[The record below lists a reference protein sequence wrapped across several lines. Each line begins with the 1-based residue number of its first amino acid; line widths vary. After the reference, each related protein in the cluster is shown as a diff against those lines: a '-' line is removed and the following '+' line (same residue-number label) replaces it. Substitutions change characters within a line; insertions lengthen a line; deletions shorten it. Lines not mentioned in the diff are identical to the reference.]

1 MTPVYKLE
9 TPRYRVTWKH
19 MTDTVFYLVLDETY
33 NAVHA
38 QVNEQAKDKSRLELE
53 AVKPVYSLNSHNI
66 FTFRNKLSDT
76 VYNQVLD
83 EVWNPIWNQVYQAKD
98 TSYTKTRSTEL

>member
-1 MTPVYKLE
+1 MKPVYKLE

-38 QVNEQAKDKSRLELE
+38 QVNEQAKDKVL
-53 AVKPVYSLNSHNI
+53 YQDWNS
-66 FTFRNKLSDT
+66 KL
-76 VYNQVLD
+76 
-83 EVWNPIWNQVYQAKD
+83 
-98 TSYTKTRSTEL
+98 